1 MIRLPRFLPAV
12 ILACAT
18 AMPIAPFAIAQ
29 DAPKP
34 ADTAPTPEVK
44 PADPAVPPADAKPA
58 APDAKPADPAA
69 PPVAPVAPAVPEK
82 ADPLSKTVDDFW
94 HYGKIA
100 RYDLAAEA
108 GKRILASGAPPEEIL
123 ADFKTITRDRQDDL
137 NSWLIKWQQV
147 DAMKEVSTNLM
158 ATLRTGQEKK
168 RLDIPFVRSQI
179 ERLAVNE
186 RGYINGMENLRQT
199 GEIAVPIM
207 IDYLRDGTKK
217 DMQPAIRRALVE
229 LGRSVLNPLVACTEI
244 KQDQETLIAIISILG
259 QIGYNDEIPYLARLA
274 NGKETPSSVKA
285 SAAHA
290 LERMGAGA
298 TGGLDVAKLFYEL
311 SEKFYYA
318 NSSISY
324 DMKNAVAFVWFWDD
338 AKGLY
343 KEDVTPAAFN
353 DIMAMRAAEYSLKAD
368 ASKSAAISLWLSA
381 NYKREVDLGDAGVD
395 PINRGKP
402 SAHFYGTSAGVQHL
416 NQVLD
421 RARKDHNSPVSLKAI
436 KSLEEVA
443 GQSNLYSGEVQPLL
457 DALNYPDRIVRFE
470 AAIAAASALP
480 QKAFNGQEQ
489 VVPILAEAIAQ
500 TGKASAL
507 VLAGTQDGY
516 NKLAEQLKVGG
527 YAAGGGIT
535 PEATIN
541 SLATLP
547 SVDVIIIDTTSG
559 VDETTTRRLLDM
571 ASINTR
577 LSQLARVI
585 ITTTPKGNPFAPM
598 TIGNPL
604 LNVTTAKEGAALAP
618 VLQKARERSGSLP
631 LDEKSAQTYALRS
644 AELLG
649 KLAISRG
656 QVLNLLDA
664 QPTLLGSLDDTR
676 PEIAKAGAFVLGLL
690 DSKETQPALLTKA
703 ADEKTA
709 DELKVASLKGLST
722 SIRFFGS
729 RLSPDQIETLKKL
742 TETAP
747 IADVKNAASE
757 SLGALNLPS
766 DEAKTLILNQVRVN

>member
-1 MIRLPRFLPAV
+1 MMRLPRFLPAV

-18 AMPIAPFAIAQ
+18 AMPTIQFAMAE

-34 ADTAPTPEVK
+34 AAPADVK
-44 PADPAVPPADAKPA
+44 PVAADAKPA
-58 APDAKPADPAA
+58 DAAAAPAA
-69 PPVAPVAPAVPEK
+69 PVAAVPEK
-82 ADPLSKTVDDFW
+82 ADPLSKMVDDFW

-108 GKRILASGAPPEEIL
+108 GKRILASGVPPEEIL
-123 ADFKTITRDRQDDL
+123 ADFKTVTRDRQDDL
-137 NSWLIKWQQV
+137 NSWLIKWQQI

-158 ATLRTGQEKK
+158 AALRTGQEKK
-168 RLDIPFVRSQI
+168 RFDIPFVRSQI

-199 GEIAVPIM
+199 GEIAVPLM

-217 DMQPAIRRALVE
+217 EMQPAVRRALVE

-244 KQDQETLIAIISILG
+244 KQDQETLITIISILG
-259 QIGYNDEIPYLARLA
+259 QIGYNDEVPYLARLA
-274 NGKETPSSVKA
+274 NGKDIPPAVKA

-290 LERMGAGA
+290 LERMGAGSLDS
-298 TGGLDVAKLFYEL
+298 LDVAKLFYDL

-324 DMKNAVAFVWFWDD
+324 DMKNPVAFVWFWDD

-343 KEDVTPAAFN
+343 KEDVAPAAFN

-368 ASKSAAISLWLSA
+368 ASKTPAISLWLSA
-381 NYKREVDLGDAGVD
+381 DYKREVDLGDAGAD
-395 PINRGKP
+395 PINKGKP
-402 SAHFYGTSAGVQHL
+402 TAHFYGTSAGVQHL

-480 QKAFNGQEQ
+480 QKNFAGQEQ

-500 TGKASAL
+500 TGKPSAL

-516 NKLAEQLKVGG
+516 NKLAEQLKAGG
-527 YAAGGGIT
+527 YATGGGIT

-541 SLATLP
+541 SLANLP
-547 SVDVIIIDTTSG
+547 SVDVIVIDTTSG
-559 VDETTTRRLLDM
+559 VDEATTKKLLDM
-571 ASINTR
+571 ASINGR

-585 ITTTPKGNPFAPM
+585 ITATPKGNPFAPM
-598 TIGNPL
+598 TIGNAL

-631 LDEKSAQTYALRS
+631 LDEKTAQSYALRS

-664 QPTLLGSLDDTR
+664 LPTLLGSLEDAR
-676 PEIAKAGAFVLGLL
+676 PEIAKSGAFVLGLL
-690 DSKETQPALLTKA
+690 DSKETQPALLGKA

-722 SIRFFGS
+722 SVRFFGN
-729 RLSPDQIETLKKL
+729 RLSPEQIESLKKL

>member
-1 MIRLPRFLPAV
+1 MMRLPRFLPAV

-18 AMPIAPFAIAQ
+18 AMPTIQFAMAE

-34 ADTAPTPEVK
+34 TGTVPAAPADVK
-44 PADPAVPPADAKPA
+44 PAAADAKPG
-58 APDAKPADPAA
+58 DAKPADAAA
-69 PPVAPVAPAVPEK
+69 PIAPVAAAPEK

-123 ADFKTITRDRQDDL
+123 ADFKTVTRDRQDDL
-137 NSWLIKWQQV
+137 NSWLIKWQQI

-158 ATLRTGQEKK
+158 AALRTGQEKK
-168 RLDIPFVRSQI
+168 RFDIPFVRSQI

-199 GEIAVPIM
+199 GEIAVPLM

-217 DMQPAIRRALVE
+217 DMQPAVRRALVE

-244 KQDQETLIAIISILG
+244 KQDQETLITIISILG
-259 QIGYNDEIPYLARLA
+259 QIGYNDEVPYLARLA
-274 NGKETPSSVKA
+274 NGKDTPPAVKA

-290 LERMGAGA
+290 LERMGAGSLDS
-298 TGGLDVAKLFYEL
+298 LDVAKLFYDL

-324 DMKNAVAFVWFWDD
+324 DMKNPVAFVWFWDD

-343 KEDVTPAAFN
+343 KEDVALAAFN
-353 DIMAMRAAEYSLKAD
+353 DIMSMRAAEYSLKAD
-368 ASKSAAISLWLSA
+368 ASKTPAISLWLSA
-381 NYKREVDLGDAGVD
+381 DYKREVDLGDAGAD
-395 PINRGKP
+395 PINKGKP
-402 SAHFYGTSAGVQHL
+402 TAHFYGTSAGVLHL

-443 GQSNLYSGEVQPLL
+443 GQSNLYSGGVQPLV

-480 QKAFNGQEQ
+480 QKTFIGQEQ

-500 TGKASAL
+500 TGKPSAL
-507 VLAGTQDGY
+507 LLAGTQDGY

-527 YAAGGGIT
+527 YATGGGIT

-547 SVDVIIIDTTSG
+547 SVDVIIVDTTTG
-559 VDETTTRRLLDM
+559 VDEATTKKLLDM
-571 ASINTR
+571 ASINGR

-585 ITTTPKGNPFAPM
+585 ITATPKGNPFAPM

-631 LDEKSAQTYALRS
+631 LDEKTAQSYALRS

-664 QPTLLGSLDDTR
+664 LPTLLGSLDDAR
-676 PEIAKAGAFVLGLL
+676 PEIAKSGAFVLGLL
-690 DSKETQPALLTKA
+690 DSKETQPALLAKA
-703 ADEKTA
+703 GDEKTA

-722 SIRFFGS
+722 SVRFFGN
-729 RLSPDQIETLKKL
+729 RLSPEQIETLKKL

-747 IADVKNAASE
+747 IAEVKNSASE

>member
-1 MIRLPRFLPAV
+1 MMRLPRFLPAV

-18 AMPIAPFAIAQ
+18 AMPSVHFAMAE

-34 ADTAPTPEVK
+34 VGTVPAP
-44 PADPAVPPADAKPA
+44 ASPADAKPA
-58 APDAKPADPAA
+58 VPADAKPAEATPAPTA
-69 PPVAPVAPAVPEK
+69 AAPEK

-108 GKRILASGAPPEEIL
+108 GKRILASGASPEEIL
-123 ADFKTITRDRQDDL
+123 ADFKTVTRDRQDDL
-137 NSWLIKWQQV
+137 NSWLIKWQQI
-147 DAMKEVSTNLM
+147 DAMKDVSTNLM
-158 ATLRTGQEKK
+158 TTLRTGQEKK
-168 RLDIPFVRSQI
+168 RMDIPFVRSQI
-179 ERLAVNE
+179 ERLSVNE

-199 GEIAVPIM
+199 GEIAVPLM
-207 IDYLRDGTKK
+207 IDYLRDRTKK
-217 DMQPAIRRALVE
+217 ELQPAVRRALVE

-244 KQDQETLIAIISILG
+244 KQDQETLITIISILG
-259 QIGYNDEIPYLARLA
+259 QIGYNDEIPYLVGLA
-274 NGKETPSSVKA
+274 NGKDTPPAVKA
-285 SAAHA
+285 AATKA
-290 LERMGAGA
+290 LEHMGTAA
-298 TGGLDVAKLFYEL
+298 LDKLDAAKLFYEL

-324 DMKNAVAFVWFWDD
+324 DMKNPVAFVWFWDD
-338 AKGLY
+338 KKGLY
-343 KEDVTPAAFN
+343 KEDVAPAAFN

-368 ASKSAAISLWLSA
+368 ATKNPALSLWLSA
-381 NYKREVDLGDAGVD
+381 DYKREVDLGDAGAD
-395 PINRGKP
+395 PINKGKP
-402 SAHFYGTSAGVQHL
+402 PAHFYGTSAGVQHL

-443 GQSNLYSGEVQPLL
+443 GQSNLYSGEVQPLI

-480 QKAFNGQEQ
+480 QKNFSGQEQ

-500 TGKASAL
+500 TGKPSAL
-507 VLAGTQDGY
+507 VLAGTQDAY
-516 NKLAEQLKVGG
+516 NKLAEQLKAGG
-527 YAAGGGIT
+527 YSAGGGIT

-541 SLATLP
+541 SVLTLP

-559 VDETTTRRLLDM
+559 VDEVTTKKLLDM
-571 ASINTR
+571 ATINGR

-585 ITTTPKGNPFAPM
+585 ITATPKGNPFAPM

-631 LDEKSAQTYALRS
+631 LDEKTAQSYALRS

-664 QPTLLGSLDDTR
+664 LPTLLGSLDDAR
-676 PEIAKAGAFVLGLL
+676 PEIAKSGAFVLGLL
-690 DSKETQPALLTKA
+690 DAKETQPALLAKA
-703 ADEKTA
+703 ADDKTA
-709 DELKVASLKGLST
+709 DELKIASLKGLST
-722 SIRFFGS
+722 SVRFFGG
-729 RLSPDQIETLKKL
+729 RLAPEQIETLKKL

-747 IADVKNAASE
+747 VPEVKNAASE

>member
-766 DEAKTLILNQVRVN
+766 DEAKTLILNQIRVN